1 MAISLNTRICLRNDT
16 AARWAEVN
24 PILKKGEIGVEN
36 DTGKFK
42 IGNDESNWN
51 DLDYANSGSD
61 VSVAAHYEGE
71 AAEGETDEAVI
82 ARVMGVT
89 APANDDIFVVKRVIN
104 GEKKSYTSYVYNGT
118 AWAAMDGNYNA
129 NNVYF
134 DADFVA
140 TEKVGTITI
149 PASGSATVAAAG
161 KNVKE
166 VLASILAQ
174 EKNPTVTQ
182 PSVSVNITNSTKALE
197 VGSKVIPTYKATFNA
212 GSYSYGPAT
221 GITVKT
227 WEITNSVTDE
237 ILNTAEGSFAELTV
251 ADNTNFSITAKATY
265 EGGAVPKT
273 NIGNEKPNLAIA
285 AGSKSAVS
293 SAKITGYRNFFYG
306 FVASSSA
313 EVPVDSALVRSLTAG
328 GSYNAQKSFTIKA
341 ADTAGAKR
349 IVVAIPAN
357 STRSGLVSVSL
368 DSTMNLDITAE
379 YNQIANVNV
388 EGANGATAIP
398 YKVWVYEPAELGSDQ
413 IQTITLG

>member
-1 MAISLNTRICLRNDT
+1 MAITLNTRICLRNDT

-71 AAEGETDEAVI
+71 ATEGETDEAVI

-134 DADFVA
+134 DANFVA

-221 GITVKT
+221 GITAKT

-237 ILNTAEGSFAELTV
+237 TLNTAEGSFAELTV

-328 GSYNAQKSFTIKA
+328 GAYNAQKSFTIKA

-357 STRSGLVSVSL
+357 STRSGLISVSL

>member
-118 AWAAMDGNYNA
+118 VWAAMDGNYNA

-161 KNVKE
+161 KNIKE

-221 GITVKT
+221 GITAKT

-237 ILNTAEGSFAELTV
+237 TLNTAEGSFAELTV

-313 EVPVDSALVRSLTAG
+313 DVPVDSALVRSLTAG
-328 GSYNAQKSFTIKA
+328 GAYNTKKSFTIKA

-357 STRSGLVSVSL
+357 STRSGLISVSL

>member
-89 APANDDIFVVKRVIN
+89 APANDDIFVVKRAIN

-149 PASGSATVAAAG
+149 PASGSTTVAAAG

-197 VGSKVIPTYKATFNA
+197 VGSKVIPTYKATFNG

-221 GITVKT
+221 GITAKT

-237 ILNTAEGSFAELTV
+237 TLNTAEGSFAELTV

-313 EVPVDSALVRSLTAG
+313 DVPVDSALVRSLTAG
-328 GSYNAQKSFTIKA
+328 GAYNAQKSFTIKA